1 MSSWLMVLLSSF
13 SLGGALG
20 GVGLLQLQRRLERWD
35 YERHSQ
41 D

>member
-13 SLGGALG
+13 SLGGALA